1 MSARSP
7 ECPWPD
13 TWVTRMSP
21 VMPDRL
27 PPTGGPYLP
36 ANSHCTISV
45 ICSGRI
51 MYIVTEYLGAN
62 KFLQLFGCHSFYL
75 ILNSELLLLLFLN
88 IFGLTVFTSAVSA
101 QVIFFSKYF
110 IAFITR
116 VYLLPMV
123 N

>member
-75 ILNSELLLLLFLN
+75 ILNSELSFVAFLEHLL
-88 IFGLTVFTSAVSA
+88 
-101 QVIFFSKYF
+101 
-110 IAFITR
+110 
-116 VYLLPMV
+116 
-123 N
+123 